1 MGKTLTN
8 TSIYLTQIG
17 ISGIILFISMPIIAY
32 QLSSEVFGEFVLTQV
47 YIAIAVGIANLGL
60 SVGYERNFFI
70 YENNPKQLAQLLYS
84 ALAFVMVSLLCV
96 FLPLFIWRVELSEW
110 LKLPLYDELLILI
123 FIGSACNTL
132 AQYYLT
138 YLKNKGL
145 AKSFLFFML
154 LQIISNF
161 LLIVG
166 LLFWTNL
173 GVFSLAYA
181 LFISNLLLIIGLFV
195 YYYHKLPLSLDLKLL
210 KPMLKIS
217 LPLTP
222 KIFLGVLTTYFDKIM
237 LGVIGSTSLVGV
249 YQIGQTI
256 ALTVFQF
263 MTGLD
268 RVFKPEIYRKL
279 FANKH
284 QTHPQ
289 EINYYILPFFWA
301 SIFVALCISLFAKEI
316 MIVFF
321 PVDYLGAV
329 NVIIILSLYYALLF
343 FGKIIGTQLIY
354 AEKTFVTMG
363 LILLGVVVNVSLNIP
378 FIIHWGI
385 VGAAIATT
393 ITGAVTTVV
402 GYALAQKY
410 AFIDWQWQKFNTF
423 HGIFIVGV
431 VWALVDYN
439 NFVSVHYLIA
449 IFIKLCFL
457 SLYILSG
464 FKLNIFNKNMV
475 SLKVLNL

>member
-1 MGKTLTN
+1 MGKTLKN

-17 ISGIILFISMPIIAY
+17 ISGIILLISMPIIAH
-32 QLSSEVFGEFVLTQV
+32 QLSSEVFGEFVLTQI
-47 YIAIAVGIANLGL
+47 YITIAVGIANLGL
-60 SVGYERNFFI
+60 AVGYERNFFF
-70 YENNPKQLAQLLYS
+70 YENNPKQSAQLLYS
-84 ALAFVMVSLLCV
+84 ALVFVLVNLLCI
-96 FLPLFIWRVELSEW
+96 FLPIFIWRIELSEW
-110 LKLPLYDELLILI
+110 LKLPLYDELLVLV

-154 LQIISNF
+154 LQVISNF

-181 LFISNLLLIIGLFV
+181 LFISNLLLIVSLFI
-195 YYYHKLPLSLDLKLL
+195 YYYHKLPLSLNLKLL

-222 KIFLGVLTTYFDKIM
+222 KIFLGVLTTHFDKIM
-237 LGVIGSTSLVGV
+237 LGMIGSTSLVGV

-289 EINYYILPFFWA
+289 EINHYTLPFFWV
-301 SIFVALCISLFAKEI
+301 SIFVALCVSLFAKEI

-321 PVDYLGAV
+321 PIDYLGAV

-378 FIIHWGI
+378 FIIHWGV
-385 VGAAIATT
+385 VGAAIATA
-393 ITGAVTTVV
+393 ITGIVMTGIGFV
-402 GYALAQKY
+402 LAQKY
-410 AFIDWQWQKFNTF
+410 AFIDWQWQKINVL
-423 HGIFIVGV
+423 HAIFIVGII
-431 VWALVDYN
+431 WALIDYN
-439 NFVSVHYLIA
+439 NWVSIHYLAA
-449 IFIKLCFL
+449 IFIKLFLL
-457 SLYILSG
+457 SLYVLAG
-464 FKLNIFNKNMV
+464 FKLNIVNKNIF
-475 SLKVLNL
+475 SLKKINL

>member
-1 MGKTLTN
+1 MDKTLKN

-17 ISGIILFISMPIIAY
+17 ISGIILFISLPIITH
-32 QLSSEVFGEFVLTQV
+32 QLSSELFGEFVLTHV
-47 YIAIAVGIANLGL
+47 YIAIVVGIANLGL

-70 YENNPKQLAQLLYS
+70 YENNPKQSAQLLYS
-84 ALAFVMVSLLCV
+84 ALAFVMVNLFCI

-110 LKLPLYDELLILI
+110 MELPLYDELLILV
-123 FIGSACNTL
+123 FIGSACSTL

-154 LQIISNF
+154 LQTISNF
-161 LLIVG
+161 MLIVG

-173 GVFSLAYA
+173 GIFSLAYA
-181 LFISNLLLIIGLFV
+181 LFVSNLLLIIGLFV
-195 YYYHKLPLSLDLKLL
+195 YYYQKLPLSLDLKLL

-222 KIFLGVLTTYFDKIM
+222 KIFLGVLATHFDKIM
-237 LGVIGSTSLVGV
+237 LGMIGSTSLVGV
-249 YQIGQTI
+249 YQIGQTV

-284 QTHPQ
+284 QTHSQ
-289 EINYYILPFFWA
+289 EINHYTLPFFWA
-301 SIFVALCISLFAKEI
+301 SIFIALCVSLFAKEI

-321 PVDYLGAV
+321 PIDYWEAV

-354 AEKTFVTMG
+354 AEKTFVSMG
-363 LILLGVVVNVSLNIP
+363 LILFGVVVNVSLNIP
-378 FIIHWGI
+378 LIIHWGI
-385 VGAAIATT
+385 VGAAIATA
-393 ITGAVTTVV
+393 ITGITVTGI
-402 GYALAQKY
+402 GYVLAQKY
-410 AFIDWQWQKFNTF
+410 AFIDWQWQKINVL
-423 HGIFIVGV
+423 HAIFIVGV

-439 NFVSVHYLIA
+439 NWMNVHYLIA
-449 IFIKLCFL
+449 IFIKLGLL
-457 SLYILSG
+457 SLYILAG
-464 FKLNIFNKNMV
+464 FKLNIVNKNII
-475 SLKVLNL
+475 SLKGLNL